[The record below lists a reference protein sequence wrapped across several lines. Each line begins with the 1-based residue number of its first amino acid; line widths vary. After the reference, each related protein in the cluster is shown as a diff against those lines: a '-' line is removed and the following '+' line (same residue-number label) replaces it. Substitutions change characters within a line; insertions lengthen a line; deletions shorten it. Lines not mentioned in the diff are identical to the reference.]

1 MLSPQLRSWIEYQL
15 EYYPENKRQLATL
28 KESMIPSS
36 IPKYGPQT
44 GGFDPEQRPTEN
56 IAVRIA
62 NNDYILQLERTVNA
76 IGSVYDRLGPSDQ
89 ELVRLR
95 YWSGNLT
102 PEGISYRI
110 NIDKATFYYRLNNI
124 LVEIARR
131 LGLVDI

>member
-1 MLSPQLRSWIEYQL
+1 
-15 EYYPENKRQLATL
+15 
-28 KESMIPSS
+28 MIPSA

-44 GGFDPEQRPTEN
+44 GGGFDAEGRPVEDVA
-56 IAVRIA
+56 IRIA
-62 NNDYILQLERTVNA
+62 NNDYILNLERTVVA
-76 IGSVYDRLGPSDQ
+76 IGSVFSRLSASDQ

-102 PEGISYRI
+102 PEGVALKL

-131 LGLVDI
+131 LGLVDL